1 MLCAICLRM
10 NTHPFSISPNPANL
24 YVTPGIAATMHKV
37 RFVIENRQGLT
48 CIMGDVGMGKSSILR
63 MLYGEYAAQ
72 EDIVTSF
79 IPTPSFVSDFAF
91 LKGICQD
98 FGLRPRRSLYDQE
111 QEIRGFLAEKFGEN
125 VNVVIFIDEAQRLKG
140 PQLEMVRTML
150 NFETNQHKL
159 IQIVLAAQLE
169 LRDKLKDPS
178 KKALRSRIIAP
189 SILAP
194 LSPSETRAMI
204 EFRCQTA
211 AITIPFPDE
220 VIQRIYTAANGVP
233 REVLKICSV
242 SFELMKA
249 MGERNVSL
257 ELLEDAV
264 GEAVVA

>member
-1 MLCAICLRM
+1 M
-10 NTHPFSISPNPANL
+10 NTHPFSISPNPSNL

-48 CIMGDVGMGKSSILR
+48 CITGDVGMGKSSVLR
-63 MLYGEYAAQ
+63 LLYGEYTSR

-111 QEIRGFLAEKFGEN
+111 QEIKGFLAEKFGDN
-125 VNVVIFIDEAQRLKG
+125 VNVVVFIDEAQRLKG

-150 NFETNQHKL
+150 NFETNQFKL
-159 IQIVLAAQLE
+159 IQVVLAAQLE

-194 LSPSETRAMI
+194 LSPAETKAMV
-204 EFRCQTA
+204 EYRCKSA
-211 AITIPFPDE
+211 GIDVPFPDS
-220 VIQRIYTAANGVP
+220 VIQRIYTIANGVP
-233 REVLKICSV
+233 REILKICSV
-242 SFELMKA
+242 SYELMNVSGQRK
-249 MGERNVSL
+249 VSL
-257 ELLEDAV
+257 ELLEEAV

>member
-1 MLCAICLRM
+1 MD
-10 NTHPFSISPNPANL
+10 THPFSISPNPANL

-63 MLYGEYAAQ
+63 MLYGEYAAR

-79 IPTPSFVSDFAF
+79 IPTPSFVSDFSF

-125 VNVVIFIDEAQRLKG
+125 VNVVVFIDEAQRLKG

-159 IQIVLAAQLE
+159 IQVVMAAQLE
-169 LRDKLKDPS
+169 LRDKLKDNS

-189 SILAP
+189 SILSP
-194 LSPSETRAMI
+194 LSPSETKAMI
-204 EFRCQTA
+204 EFRCQSA
-211 AITIPFPDE
+211 AIPVPFPDA
-220 VIQRIYTAANGVP
+220 VIQQIYTTANGVP

-242 SFELMKA
+242 SYELMKA
-249 MGERNVSL
+249 TGERKVSL

>member
-1 MLCAICLRM
+1 
-10 NTHPFSISPNPANL
+10 
-24 YVTPGIAATMHKV
+24 MHKV

-63 MLYGEYAAQ
+63 LLYGEYAAR
-72 EDIVTSF
+72 EDVVASF
-79 IPTPSFVSDFAF
+79 IPSPSFVSDFAF

-111 QEIRGFLAEKFGEN
+111 QEIRGFLAEKFDGN
-125 VNVVIFIDEAQRLKG
+125 VNVVVFIDEAQRLKG

-169 LRDKLKDPS
+169 LRDKLKDTS

-194 LSPSETRAMI
+194 LTPSETQSML

-211 AITIPFPDE
+211 NIPVPFPDP

-242 SFELMKA
+242 SYELMKA
-249 MGERNVSL
+249 AGQRKVSL

-264 GEAVVA
+264 NEAVVA

>member
-1 MLCAICLRM
+1 M
-10 NTHPFSISPNPANL
+10 
-24 YVTPGIAATMHKV
+24 TPGLAATMHKV

-63 MLYGEYAAQ
+63 LLYGEHVAR
-72 EDIVTSF
+72 EDVVTSF

-91 LKGICQD
+91 LKGVCQD

-111 QEIRGFLAEKFGEN
+111 QEIRGFLVEKFRDS
-125 VNVVIFIDEAQRLKG
+125 VNAVIFIDEAQRLKG

-194 LSPSETRAMI
+194 LTPSETKGMI
-204 EFRCQTA
+204 EYRCQTA
-211 AITIPFPDE
+211 GIPVPFSDD
-220 VIQRIYTAANGVP
+220 VIQRIYTTANGVP
-233 REVLKICSV
+233 RDMLKICSV
-242 SFELMKA
+242 SYELMKA
-249 MGERNVSL
+249 VDGREVSA
-257 ELLEDAV
+257 ELLEDAIN
-264 GEAVVA
+264 EAVIV